1 MTQVTQRVSA
11 IIVAAG
17 KARRMGDGE
26 KVFLPLGGKLLLAWS
41 VDTCERCPLIAQVV
55 LVLKEADLERGQK
68 LVMERKWSKVIAV
81 CLGGERRQD
90 SVENGLR
97 ELKDCDWVI
106 IHDGARPFLTF
117 NLIEDGLKAAME
129 TGAAVAAVPV
139 KDTIKVA
146 NKNGLVKQTLERQ
159 QLWAIQTP
167 QIFRRDIIVS
177 AYSQAVGEVTDDATL
192 VEKLGYKVKL
202 YLGGYNNIKITTPE
216 DLLLAETVAKSM
228 V

>member
-1 MTQVTQRVSA
+1 MTQVAQRVSA

-17 KARRMGDGE
+17 KARRMGDRE
-26 KVFLPLGGKLLLAWS
+26 KVFLPLGGKSLLAWS

-55 LVLKEADLERGQK
+55 LVLKKADLERGQK
-68 LVMERKWSKVIAV
+68 LVMERKWSKVIAP
-81 CLGGERRQD
+81 CPGGERRQD

-117 NLIEDGLKAAME
+117 SLIEDGLKAAME
-129 TGAAVAAVPV
+129 TGAAVAAVPA

-146 NKNGLVKQTLERQ
+146 GENRLVKKTLERQ

-202 YLGGYNNIKITTPE
+202 YLGDYNNIKITTPE
-216 DLLLAETVAKSM
+216 DLLLAETIAKSM

>member
-1 MTQVTQRVSA
+1 MTQVAQRVSA

-17 KARRMGDGE
+17 KARRMGNGE
-26 KVFLPLGGKLLLAWS
+26 KVFLSLGGKSLLAWS
-41 VDTCERCPLIAQVV
+41 VDTCERCPLITQVV
-55 LVLKEADLERGQK
+55 LVLKETDLERGRK

-81 CLGGERRQD
+81 CRGGERRQD

-139 KDTIKVA
+139 KDTIKVTG
-146 NKNGLVKQTLERQ
+146 KNGLVKQTLERQ

-177 AYSQAVGEVTDDATL
+177 AYNQAMGEVTDDAAL
-192 VEKLGYKVKL
+192 VEKLGYQVKL
-202 YLGGYNNIKITTPE
+202 YPGEYNNIKITTPE
-216 DLLLAETVAKSM
+216 DLLLAETIAKSM